1 MIGRTIGHY
10 RILDRLGEGGMGVVY
25 RAEDTK
31 LGRSVALKF
40 LPPEVSRDAEAKSRF
55 EREARAA
62 SLLDHPNI
70 CTIYGFGEAEG
81 GQLYIA
87 MAHYDGESLAARI
100 ALEVL
105 PLGEAIRIVEQIA
118 RGLGKA
124 HSSGIVHRD
133 IKPANVML
141 TSEGVAKIL
150 DFGLAK
156 LSGATGI
163 TRSHTSLG
171 TIAYMAPEQIKGEEV
186 GLQADIWALGIVLF
200 ELLTGKRPFRGEYTE
215 SIQYAILN
223 EQPATITDLRP
234 DLPSELDPIIKRML
248 RKDPLQRY
256 QTASEVLSE
265 LEPLKTP
272 SSGAGAPRRA
282 TERQKLRSGA
292 KLGPYQIE
300 KPLGSGGMGD
310 VYLATDTR
318 LQRQVAIKV
327 LPPEFSEDA
336 QLKARFQREA
346 KTISQLSHPNIC
358 PLFDVGEQEGLDFL
372 VMEYLEGET
381 LADKKGPLPIPQ
393 VLKIGIQIAEALAAA
408 HRQGIVHRDL
418 KPGNVMITKSGT
430 VKLVDFGLAKEVGA
444 IATKTRGS
452 DEKPLTDEGMIV
464 GTLAYMA
471 PEQIERGEAD
481 ARTDIFALGAMLY
494 EMVTGKRAFEG
505 KTKASLI
512 VSILERDPIP
522 ITTLKPGESPV
533 LVHVID
539 KCLAK
544 DPDKRWQSALD
555 IATEF
560 QWIEDAGRSALI
572 QPNQRRRFAGAALA
586 ALVVVAAALVAGS
599 FLAGRATVGKPEAA
613 AVSIPRLTQLT
624 FLEGVEG
631 QPSISPDGTA
641 FVYVA
646 DTAEG
651 NSDIFFQRVGGETA
665 INLTKGST
673 EPDYHPAFSPDGQTI
688 AYRSGAP
695 AGAGGIYLIGATG
708 ESRRRLT
715 NFGFNPAWSPDGK
728 YLAVA
733 TEAIFRPT
741 NRFSISELWRIDV
754 ASGVKK
760 KIAAAGDAVQP
771 SFSPNGRRIAYWG
784 QPLGTG
790 KRVLYTMPVEGDQ
803 AVALTD

>member
-1 MIGRTIGHY
+1 
-10 RILDRLGEGGMGVVY
+10 
-25 RAEDTK
+25 
-31 LGRSVALKF
+31 
-40 LPPEVSRDAEAKSRF
+40 
-55 EREARAA
+55 
-62 SLLDHPNI
+62 
-70 CTIYGFGEAEG
+70 
-81 GQLYIA
+81 
-87 MAHYDGESLAARI
+87 
-100 ALEVL
+100 
-105 PLGEAIRIVEQIA
+105 
-118 RGLGKA
+118 
-124 HSSGIVHRD
+124 
-133 IKPANVML
+133 
-141 TSEGVAKIL
+141 
-150 DFGLAK
+150 FGLAK

-256 QTASEVLSE
+256 QNVSEVLSD

-346 KTISQLSHPNIC
+346 KTISQLSYPNIC

-452 DEKPLTDEGMIV
+452 DEKPLTDEGVIV

-494 EMVTGKRAFEG
+494 EMLTGKSAFAA
-505 KTKASLI
+505 KTQASLI
-512 VSILERDPIP
+512 SAIMHDTPSPIAAMQPLVPAAVDRLVS
-522 ITTLKPGESPV
+522 T
-533 LVHVID
+533 
-539 KCLAK
+539 CLAK
-544 DPDKRWQSALD
+544 DPDQRWQSVGDVKRELQWMAEGADVPTGAAPRSVWSRVLPWAVAGIFGVALVS
-555 IATEF
+555 AF
-560 QWIEDAGRSALI
+560 LVRFWSGPWRSASTLSTRTTLSLSRD
-572 QPNQRRRFAGAALA
+572 N
-586 ALVVVAAALVAGS
+586 S
-599 FLAGRATVGKPEAA
+599 
-613 AVSIPRLTQLT
+613 LTI
-624 FLEGVEG
+624 GG
-631 QPSISPDGTA
+631 GIAISPDGRTLA
-641 FVYVA
+641 FAASTDEGSRLYVRRLDEWEPRAVPLTESASGPFFSPDSRWIGFLRGGSLEKVPVTGGPPQLIYKVGSGFGLLSGGRWRHDGTIIFGAFPQMGLWRVSSEGGTPQLITRPSEGRGVLYILPEPLPGDKGILFTVQQPGRTGTSIAVLAPGAEKPRILVESASHPRYLPTGHLVYVA
-646 DTAEG
+646 DRHLHAVPF
-651 NSDIFFQRVGGETA
+651 DVQRLQVRGG
-665 INLTKGST
+665 
-673 EPDYHPAFSPDGQTI
+673 
-688 AYRSGAP
+688 
-695 AGAGGIYLIGATG
+695 
-708 ESRRRLT
+708 
-715 NFGFNPAWSPDGK
+715 
-728 YLAVA
+728 AVVVV
-733 TEAIFRPT
+733 
-741 NRFSISELWRIDV
+741 D
-754 ASGVKK
+754 
-760 KIAAAGDAVQP
+760 DAVQ
-771 SFSPNGRRIAYWG
+771 SYDVSP
-784 QPLGTG
+784 TG
-790 KRVLYTMPVEGDQ
+790 VLVYRPAGSSTYNFGKIDR
-803 AVALTD
+803 A